1 MHCTFFITINDL
13 FKKVLII
20 SHMKSFYLEQCHS
33 YDTQCLKI
41 RKKWPLIVSLA
52 VSNISF
58 YQRAPKSLTRLQS
71 LTNIFEVLFRTH
83 NKKSYNWKNNIGF
96 ILQTLIFY
104 ASIGSQRVGSAWNC
118 NKCRFCTNYWGQYEK
133 NCNHWTILIESSL
146 IIVLGTFHFQLFCD

>member
-83 NKKSYNWKNNIGF
+83 NKKVI
-96 ILQTLIFY
+96 IE
-104 ASIGSQRVGSAWNC
+104 R
-118 NKCRFCTNYWGQYEK
+118 
-133 NCNHWTILIESSL
+133 TILDLSSKHLYFMHLQDPKGSDQLEIATSVVFARTIEDNMKKIV
-146 IIVLGTFHFQLFCD
+146 IIEQY